1 MIVWLDV
8 CSFFPLFFFFFF
20 FFFSFFSFFFSF
32 FFLFFFFEGLHSS
45 QICSLSLYNDVL
57 FQSAVTYE
65 IANDLTYL
73 DMCMNEAM
81 RLFPPGFLSVLLY
94 CFYITTSLTEYF
106 VLQDSCQY
114 FYNMTTGFIS
124 VFYHLNTGLI

>member
-1 MIVWLDV
+1 MFVL
-8 CSFFPLFFFFFF
+8 SFFLCFFFF
-20 FFFSFFSFFFSF
+20 FFFSFFFS
-32 FFLFFFFEGLHSS
+32 FFEGLHSS
-45 QICSLSLYNDVL
+45 QTCSLSLYNDVL
-57 FQSAVTYE
+57 FQSPVTYE